1 MNKTTFLLA
10 TTLLVLSTSM
20 MNPASAKEDLR
31 NAIVLTQDER
41 NLVLEEMRT
50 FLETVRVITV
60 ALGKDDM
67 AGVVEPARKVGM
79 ASSGEVPAGLREKLP
94 KQFKMF
100 AMSTHKAFDLI
111 ALDAQELE
119 DKQHTLEQLG
129 SLMSNCVSC
138 HAIYRLEAENTKGK
152 SQ

>member
-1 MNKTTFLLA
+1 MNKTRILLA
-10 TTLLVLSTSM
+10 ATLFVLSMGM
-20 MNPASAKEDLR
+20 MNQASAKEDIR
-31 NAIVLTQDER
+31 NAILLTQDER

-67 AGVVEPARKVGM
+67 AGIVEPARKVGM

-94 KQFKMF
+94 GEFKML

-138 HAIYRLEAENTKGK
+138 HAIYRLEAGSTNGQ